1 MPPTPSKCLGNA
13 LGTGDTAPSKI
24 KSPLSCVF
32 RSGEEHRPRSDEDVH
47 SENRKQVGAETE
59 RFDLDGQGGA
69 TPEEVGGSGDHRKW
83 PCSLPLR
90 LRSHVL
96 CSQPFSD
103 PTVNRDQDA
112 DRRAPG
118 LEM

>member
-1 MPPTPSKCLGNA
+1 M
-13 LGTGDTAPSKI
+13 
-24 KSPLSCVF
+24 
-32 RSGEEHRPRSDEDVH
+32 H
-47 SENRKQVGAETE
+47 SENRKEVGAETE
-59 RFDLDGQGGA
+59 RCVDLDGQGGA

-83 PCSLPLR
+83 PCSLPLW

-96 CSQPFSD
+96 CSQPFSH

>member
-1 MPPTPSKCLGNA
+1 MQA
-13 LGTGDTAPSKI
+13 LILLPFTCKVIAVPFELDPM
-24 KSPLSCVF
+24 
-32 RSGEEHRPRSDEDVH
+32 H
-47 SENRKQVGAETE
+47 SENRKEVGAETE
-59 RFDLDGQGGA
+59 RCVDLDGQGGA

-83 PCSLPLR
+83 PCSLPLW

-96 CSQPFSD
+96 CSQPFSH